1 MAYQNAQE
9 GPEWYPERDGRRQV
23 NEDRDVNRIWYV
35 MLWVFEVVAIVG
47 LVLTLALPIQHYAL
61 KEFFEWRQ
69 HPSPETYKAFLEKQR
84 QERSVRFLVAVP
96 FGVTA
101 VLLTGPL
108 RKHRRKSR

>member
-1 MAYQNAQE
+1 M
-9 GPEWYPERDGRRQV
+9 
-23 NEDRDVNRIWYV
+23 NRIWYL

-47 LVLTLALPIQHYAL
+47 FALALALPIQHYAL
-61 KEFFEWRQ
+61 KEFFEWQQ
-69 HPSPETYKAFLEKQR
+69 HPSPESYKAFLEKQC